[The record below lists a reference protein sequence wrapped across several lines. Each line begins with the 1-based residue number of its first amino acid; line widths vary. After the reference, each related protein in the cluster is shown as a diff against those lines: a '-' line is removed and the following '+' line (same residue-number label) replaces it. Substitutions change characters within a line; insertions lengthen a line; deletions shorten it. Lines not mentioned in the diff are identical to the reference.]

1 MSFAGHL
8 VTSAS
13 FGPFRHT
20 TRQAAR
26 LLCTHDAGK
35 LAALVCHTRTR
46 HPACQTTAAAI
57 GFGLSKALNTSTDT
71 VEDSPW
77 LIVGLGNPG
86 ARYDGTR
93 HNVGFLVLDT
103 LAGRLGL
110 SLNRAQDKALQSR
123 ANIAGRQVVLAKPI
137 TFMNVSGEAV
147 GKLTRYYKIPSH
159 KVLIVHDDLDLPTG
173 KVRLRARG
181 GHGGHNGMRSI
192 TQHLKGSQDF
202 PRLKIGIGRPA
213 GQLPVASFVLQAFN
227 KAEATDIDIAVQEC
241 CDIVHSIMAV
251 GLEKALSGVRA

>member
-1 MSFAGHL
+1 MFTSPGRFPLSLKDKLANKPEPSCNAAMSFAGHL
-8 VTSAS
+8 ATSAS

-93 HNVGFLVLDT
+93 HNVSHTQLKLHS
-103 LAGRLGL
+103 L
-110 SLNRAQDKALQSR
+110 STTS
-123 ANIAGRQVVLAKPI
+123 
-137 TFMNVSGEAV
+137 
-147 GKLTRYYKIPSH
+147 
-159 KVLIVHDDLDLPTG
+159 
-173 KVRLRARG
+173 
-181 GHGGHNGMRSI
+181 
-192 TQHLKGSQDF
+192 
-202 PRLKIGIGRPA
+202 
-213 GQLPVASFVLQAFN
+213 
-227 KAEATDIDIAVQEC
+227 C
-241 CDIVHSIMAV
+241 
-251 GLEKALSGVRA
+251 

>member
-8 VTSAS
+8 TTSAS
-13 FGPFRHT
+13 FGPLRRT
-20 TRQAAR
+20 VRQTAR

-46 HPACQTTAAAI
+46 HPACRTTAAAI
-57 GFGLSKALNTSTDT
+57 GFGLSKALNTSTDI

-93 HNVGFLVLDT
+93 HNVGFQVLDT
-103 LAGRLGL
+103 LAGRLGVA
-110 SLNRAQDKALQSR
+110 LNRAQDKALQTR
-123 ANIAGRQVVLAKPI
+123 GTIAGQQVVLAKPI

-159 KVLIVHDDLDLPTG
+159 KVLVVHDDLDLPTG

-227 KAEATDIDIAVQEC
+227 KSEATEIDIAVQEC
-241 CDIVHSIMAV
+241 CDIIHSIMAV
-251 GLEKALSGVRA
+251 GLEKALSGVRT